1 MAQKGSV
8 NREAVDKLPPQT
20 IIGLHAENVMRI
32 GLVDLKP
39 DATGAIVIGGQ
50 NEAGKSSL
58 INSIMFALGGAS
70 SMPERPVR
78 EGRKESVVELHTQS
92 LNIRRLIKPD
102 GSTRVEVTGKDGLGL
117 GTGQAVLD
125 CLFTDLTFDPLA
137 FLRMKPAEQVEA
149 LRSMTGL
156 DFTALESKRAEL
168 YEKRRLAN
176 ADHDRVKARLASIPE
191 FPKDTPAAE
200 QSMSALAA
208 EVEKAQQLHSLR
220 ADILRKAGEL
230 RNGLVRFLPAC
241 IELAG
246 AKIKLPDADI
256 VPALDKMAQAL
267 PMGPDPD
274 KARAALASA
283 EATNRHVR
291 NKLEAAK
298 LKEEA
303 DKLERQSKNLTYEID
318 EIDAEKDKR
327 TKAATLPV
335 DGLAFDNARLLYKG
349 LPFEQA
355 SYAVKLKVSFSMA
368 MAMNP
373 KLRICLIRDGAMLD
387 DKNRAA
393 LIEMAKEA
401 KAQVWLEIVGEKG
414 ATVIMEDGAVKA
426 GR

>member
-8 NREAVDKLPPQT
+8 NRKAVDDLPPQT
-20 IIGLHAENVMRI
+20 IIGMHAENVMRI

-78 EGRKESVVELHTQS
+78 EGRKESVIELTTQN

-156 DFTALESKRAEL
+156 DFTVLESKRLEL
-168 YEKRRLAN
+168 YEKRRLVN

-191 FPKDTPAAE
+191 IPKDTPAQE
-200 QSMSALAA
+200 QSMSTLAA
-208 EVEKAQQLHSLR
+208 EVEKATQLHTLR

-230 RNGLVRFLPAC
+230 KLGLKRWA
-241 IELAG
+241 EMAG
-246 AKIKLPDADI
+246 ARLRDTEL
-256 VPALDKMAQAL
+256 LDEIASDM

-274 KARAALASA
+274 KARAALANA

-303 DKLERQSKNLTYEID
+303 DKLERQSKNLTFEMD

-327 TKAATLPV
+327 TKAAKLPV
-335 DGLAFDNARLLYKG
+335 DGLAFDASRLLYKG

-355 SYAVKLKVSFSMA
+355 SYAVKLKVSFGMA

-426 GR
+426 GK

>member
-20 IIGLHAENVMRI
+20 IIGLHAENAMRI

-39 DATGAIVIGGQ
+39 DPTGAIVIGGQ

-70 SMPERPVR
+70 TMPERPVR
-78 EGRKESVVELHTQS
+78 EGRKESVIELTTQS
-92 LNIRRLIKPD
+92 LKIRRLIKPD

-156 DFTALESKRAEL
+156 DFAVLESKRVEL
-168 YEKRRLAN
+168 YDKRRLVN
-176 ADHDRVKARLASIPE
+176 ADHERVKARLGSIPE
-191 FPKDTPAAE
+191 IPKDTPAAE
-200 QSMSALAA
+200 QSIAELSERLARLRTIKSQWFRAREALQDGL
-208 EVEKAQQLHSLR
+208 K
-220 ADILRKAGEL
+220 KAGDIFTGAGGWPGGHALTPWHAKLVEL
-230 RNGLVRFLPAC
+230 LDAMPKVEDPAP
-241 IELAG
+241 IEDQLA
-246 AKIKLPDADI
+246 KADT
-256 VPALDKMAQAL
+256 
-267 PMGPDPD
+267 
-274 KARAALASA
+274 
-283 EATNRHVR
+283 TNRHVR

-298 LKEEA
+298 LREEA
-303 DKLERQSKNLTYEID
+303 DALERQSKNLTFEID

-327 TKAATLPV
+327 TKAAKLPV
-335 DGLAFDNARLLYKG
+335 AGLAFDASRLLYNG

-426 GR
+426 GK